1 MYLKFNLPITKDK
14 ILQRSLSLLIFMFI
28 GLQGISQN
36 EQIDPPIIYAELF
49 GGGYGG
55 ESGGILWGSEVNYQ
69 IKKNLLTLRYTKIN
83 DIGFSNELFA
93 VLVPL
98 PVPVTNTNAYADEVS
113 LLYGRRKIING
124 HSISLSIGPSYNF
137 YSLNNIDNSEKQK
150 VRAFG
155 AAFETNIKWFKKE
168 KKNPFGF
175 SYGAKLSGNISKNYY
190 IGLSAVVGL
199 GWHKKYISND

>member
-1 MYLKFNLPITKDK
+1 M
-14 ILQRSLSLLIFMFI
+14 
-28 GLQGISQN
+28 
-36 EQIDPPIIYAELF
+36 
-49 GGGYGG
+49 
-55 ESGGILWGSEVNYQ
+55 
-69 IKKNLLTLRYTKIN
+69 
-83 DIGFSNELFA
+83 
-93 VLVPL
+93 
-98 PVPVTNTNAYADEVS
+98 
-113 LLYGRRKIING
+113 
-124 HSISLSIGPSYNF
+124 
-137 YSLNNIDNSEKQK
+137 NNIDNSEKQK